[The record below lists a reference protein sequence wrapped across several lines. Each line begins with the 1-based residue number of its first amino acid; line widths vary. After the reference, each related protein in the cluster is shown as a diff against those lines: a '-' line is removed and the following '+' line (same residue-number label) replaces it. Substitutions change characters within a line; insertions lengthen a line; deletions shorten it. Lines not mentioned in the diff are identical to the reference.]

1 MKNKRLEIDERLY
14 ACIAEKDRAGCRGW
28 LQYRIQGKYGP
39 EVFKEL
45 FEKIENQGGSF
56 VWEEFED
63 GSLPPISKN
72 ESEWSEEYLQTV
84 LTTLKFNFS
93 KKRFTHAIEVA
104 SKLYTGQEEGHLNV
118 QDSQSSV
125 MRMLASLRDKGGE
138 IGQKVLE
145 NSTVRECVEEH
156 PRLKSWLG
164 IK

>member
-1 MKNKRLEIDERLY
+1 MRNERLEIDERFKAYL
-14 ACIAEKDRAGCRGW
+14 ADKDEAGCRGW
-28 LQYRIQGKYGP
+28 LQYRIQGKHSLADF
-39 EVFKEL
+39 EEL
-45 FEKIENQGGSF
+45 FEEIETQGGGF

-63 GSLPPISKN
+63 GSLPPINKN
-72 ESEWSEEYLQTV
+72 ESEWSGEYLQTV

-93 KKRFTHAIEVA
+93 KERFTHAIEVA

-125 MRMLASLRDKGGE
+125 MRMLASVRDKGGE
-138 IGQKVLE
+138 IRQKVVE